1 MGMSSHVT
9 GFKLPDEKWK
19 KMKAIYDAC
28 KVANISP
35 PQEVNEFFDYSPPD
49 DAGVQVGI
57 PCTKSSDSD
66 SCSDIFEVNLKD
78 VPKDVTLI
86 RFVNSY

>member
-28 KVANISP
+28 EAANICLP
-35 PQEVNEFFDYSPPD
+35 KEVSEFFDYSPPD
-49 DAGVQVGI
+49 DAGVEVKI
-57 PCTKSSDSD
+57 PHTQSSDSD